1 MDDSLKT
8 IATLAEKEAFY
19 KAFFI
24 KPGTT
29 FDPLITDLAISRI
42 IQEPNV
48 QNAWYELFNAG
59 SGDATINSS
68 LTLNL
73 YVEMKNGGKES
84 SEEKGIFSSKN
95 ISDFPLLYQSGNT
108 QFKFLLNGGLGLF
121 NDENAFFG
129 EGPAFTQGNS
139 IATEPAQKGNKF
151 WLEAFVEPGISGIT
165 KLGKSKTYLY
175 GEASGL
181 LSARNT
187 TDVYSKGSAAFF
199 DVERLYAGLLITGL
213 GKNKDITINSSY
225 GRNFFQLNDGFLFS
239 RISGSSNAGFR
250 ASAYL
255 SSRTAFQKNANLA
268 IQWKKFRLSGNFIEP
283 EELYKDRQVNTNYVV
298 TTLDYNDNKKVNAGL
313 SYINTTGGKAF
324 YVTSDGTLAKKG
336 MFILNPKLWLTDIG
350 HSGAFFK
357 SEFAWQ
363 NHVTE
368 DMKSYAW
375 YAGLGCRLKDVRT
388 SPSIYYRY
396 AFMQGDD
403 PDTKTYER
411 FDPLLTGGL
420 GNWVQGLNFRK
431 VAGNGNIISHR
442 MEASAWLTGSMALS
456 LDYFYLQANQR
467 NNLGGLEPIKNL
479 KSKELGHEVTL
490 SLQGLIKNNLTLLA
504 ITSYSI
510 PGKGYKDAFAH
521 HIPDW
526 FTAQLALFINY

>member
-1 MDDSLKT
+1 MKISG
-8 IATLAEKEAFY
+8 EE
-19 KAFFI
+19 
-24 KPGTT
+24 T
-29 FDPLITDLAISRI
+29 F
-42 IQEPNV
+42 
-48 QNAWYELFNAG
+48 
-59 SGDATINSS
+59 
-68 LTLNL
+68 
-73 YVEMKNGGKES
+73 K
-84 SEEKGIFSSKN
+84 EKGMLTSKKIN
-95 ISDFPLLYQSGNT
+95 DFPLLYQSGNA

-129 EGPAFTQGNS
+129 KGPAFTQGNP
-139 IATEPAQKGNKF
+139 IATKPAEAGNRF
-151 WLEAFVEPGISGIT
+151 WLEAFAEPGVSGIT
-165 KLGKSKTYLY
+165 KLGKSNMYLY
-175 GEASGL
+175 GEASVL

-187 TDVYSKGSAAFF
+187 TDVYSKGSAVFF

-213 GKNKDITINSSY
+213 GKNKEVTINASY

-298 TTLDYNDNKKVNAGL
+298 TTMDYNDNKKMNAGL
-313 SYINTTGGKAF
+313 SYINTTGGKAV
-324 YVTSDGTLAKKG
+324 YATPDGTLPKKG

-350 HSGAFFK
+350 HTGAFFK

-363 NHVTE
+363 NHATE
-368 DMKSYAW
+368 DMNAHAW
-375 YAGLGCRLKDVRT
+375 YAGLGYRLKNVRT
-388 SPSIYYRY
+388 TPSFYYRY
-396 AFMQGDD
+396 AFMQGND
-403 PDTKTYER
+403 PDTKAYER

-442 MEASAWLTGSMALS
+442 VEASAWLTGTMALS

-479 KSKELGHEVTL
+479 KSKELGQEITL
-490 SLQGLIKNNLTLLA
+490 TIQGLVKNHLTLLG
-504 ITSYSI
+504 IVSYAF
-510 PGKGYKDAFAH
+510 PGKGFKDAFT
-521 HIPDW
+521 PPLPGW